1 MSTEKYYKKFE
12 EKKCCV
18 IVPTYNNCLFISAI
32 ITDILEYTDQL
43 IIVNDG
49 SNDCTLE
56 VLSKFPKIHI
66 VTYEKNKGKGFA
78 IRKGFEVAESLGFE
92 YAVTMDSDGQ
102 HFAKDLPTFLEA
114 VDPLK
119 RQIIIGSRDTGMEGR
134 SKKRSFANRFSN
146 FWFFIETGIKHPDTQ
161 SGFRLYPIKI
171 VNRRT
176 YFSNKY
182 EFEIEILVRNAWRG
196 VEIISVPI
204 DVYYPEDNDKRSHF
218 RPCKD
223 FIRISLLNSIL
234 VIVAFFYGLPSVLF
248 RSLRKKSFK
257 EIIRDN
263 ILQSKDSNLK
273 ISKAVGFG
281 FFMGILPIWGWQTIV
296 AIALS
301 HYFKLNKAI
310 VVLAANISIPPMMP
324 VILFLSFYTGALVTG
339 NDLNLIHFT
348 TNMTL
353 ETVSKDILQY
363 IIGSLVLA
371 VVTGLTTFGTTI
383 VLLKLFR
390 KKNRGH

>member
-18 IVPTYNNCLFISAI
+18 VVPTYNNCLYISEI
-32 ITDILEYTDQL
+32 INDILEYTDQL
-43 IIVNDG
+43 IVINDG

-56 VLSKFPKIHI
+56 VLSNFPKIHI
-66 VTYEKNKGKGFA
+66 VTYDKNKGKGYA
-78 IRKGFEVAESLGFE
+78 IRRGLKMAEILGYE
-92 YAVTMDSDGQ
+92 YAITMDSDGQ
-102 HFAKDLPTFLEA
+102 HFAKDLCAFIE
-114 VDPLK
+114 VIDPSQK
-119 RQIIIGSRDTGMEGR
+119 QIFIGTRNIGKEDR
-134 SKKRSFANRFSN
+134 PKKRSFANRFSN
-146 FWFFIETGIKHPDTQ
+146 FWFFIETGIRHPDTQ

-171 VNRRT
+171 VNKRK

-182 EFEIEILVRNAWRG
+182 EFEIEVIVRNAWRG
-196 VEIISVPI
+196 VEIKSIPI
-204 DVYYPEDNDKRSHF
+204 DVYYPEDNEKRSHF
-218 RPCKD
+218 RPFKD
-223 FIRISLLNSIL
+223 FFRISILNTIL
-234 VIVAFFYGLPSVLF
+234 VIVAFFYGLPLRLF
-248 RSLRKKSFK
+248 HFFRKKSFK

-301 HYFKLNKAI
+301 HYLKLNKAI

-324 VILFLSFYTGALVTG
+324 IILFLSFYTGALVTG
-339 NDLNLIHFT
+339 NDLNLVHFAS
-348 TNMTL
+348 NMTL

-363 IIGSLVLA
+363 IIGSIVLA
-371 VVTGLTTFGTTI
+371 ILTGLTTFGTTI
-383 VLLKLFR
+383 LLLKLFR
-390 KKNRGH
+390 RKNRVN